1 MLTKE
6 RFTIDYYRY
15 RQVKSL
21 SLNQSD
27 MSSNHNQLC
36 MNVNDFCEDH
46 GLDFEPENNTHCF
59 DSNGD
64 ATHMRD
70 IELRVSPSEE
80 YWYLHTLNMNV
91 NFTQMGTHLVIEGEF

>member
-36 MNVNDFCEDH
+36 MNVNDFLPSDRNIAKNMQVVDKSLILE
-46 GLDFEPENNTHCF
+46 FY
-59 DSNGD
+59 SK
-64 ATHMRD
+64 RY
-70 IELRVSPSEE
+70 RVLIVRSSFTLMLFMIWQEHT
-80 YWYLHTLNMNV
+80 YLHV
-91 NFTQMGTHLVIEGEF
+91 QKIYHFIFS

>member
-36 MNVNDFCEDH
+36 MNVNDFLPADR
-46 GLDFEPENNTHCF
+46 NI
-59 DSNGD
+59 
-64 ATHMRD
+64 AK
-70 IELRVSPSEE
+70 
-80 YWYLHTLNMNV
+80 NMQV
-91 NFTQMGTHLVIEGEF
+91 LAKKVLF

>member
-36 MNVNDFCEDH
+36 MNVNDFLPADRKLCQ
-46 GLDFEPENNTHCF
+46 
-59 DSNGD
+59 
-64 ATHMRD
+64 
-70 IELRVSPSEE
+70 E
-80 YWYLHTLNMNV
+80 YASV
-91 NFTQMGTHLVIEGEF
+91 G